1 MKATE
6 ILAKLKEV
14 LSVND
19 TDTNEIKDIEVKVEV
34 NEVVE
39 SVKEEVNEEVVL
51 AEETVDSETP
61 VEVEE
66 KPAYATLSDLTSL
79 KNEILDML
87 AAYAEV
93 SKEYNKE
100 VPSELNSDK
109 EELVEKVMQLCSLEN
124 KPLIISLG
132 GKTDNFVAN
141 LVKKI
146 NKSSLQSLLLETVH
160 YQYKF
165 CQNLQNLMTFP
176 HLN

>member
-14 LSVND
+14 LNMND
-19 TDTNEIKDIEVKVEV
+19 IDSNEIKDIEVKAEV
-34 NEVVE
+34 TEVIE
-39 SVKEEVNEEVVL
+39 EIKEEVKDEVVL
-51 AEETVDSETP
+51 AEDTVESEVP
-61 VEVEE
+61 VEVEG

-109 EELVEKVMQLCSLEN
+109 EEVKVELSEEKVTEITHSPESITEEI
-124 KPLIISLG
+124 KI
-132 GKTDNFVAN
+132 
-141 LVKKI
+141 KKLSTRRPM
-146 NKSSLQSLLLETVH
+146 NTQDRVFAKLF
-160 YQYKF
+160 KK
-165 CQNLQNLMTFP
+165 
-176 HLN
+176 

>member
-14 LSVND
+14 LNMND
-19 TDTNEIKDIEVKVEV
+19 IDSNEIKDIEVKAEV
-34 NEVVE
+34 TEVIE
-39 SVKEEVNEEVVL
+39 EIKEEVKDEVVL
-51 AEETVDSETP
+51 AEDTVESEAT
-61 VEVEE
+61 VEVEG

-109 EELVEKVMQLCSLEN
+109 EEVKVELSEEKVTEITHSPESITEEI
-124 KPLIISLG
+124 KI
-132 GKTDNFVAN
+132 
-141 LVKKI
+141 KKLSTRRPM
-146 NKSSLQSLLLETVH
+146 NTQDRVYAKLF
-160 YQYKF
+160 KK
-165 CQNLQNLMTFP
+165 
-176 HLN
+176 

>member
-14 LSVND
+14 LNMND
-19 TDTNEIKDIEVKVEV
+19 IDSNEIKDIEVKAEV
-34 NEVVE
+34 TEVVE
-39 SVKEEVNEEVVL
+39 NIKEEVKDEVVL
-51 AEETVDSETP
+51 AEDTVDSVAP

-109 EELVEKVMQLCSLEN
+109 EEVSVELSDEKVTEITHSPESITEKIKIKKLSTRR
-124 KPLIISLG
+124 PLSTQDKVFAKL
-132 GKTDNFVAN
+132 F
-141 LVKKI
+141 KK
-146 NKSSLQSLLLETVH
+146 
-160 YQYKF
+160 
-165 CQNLQNLMTFP
+165 
-176 HLN
+176 

>member
-6 ILAKLKEV
+6 ILAKLMEV
-14 LSVND
+14 LNMND
-19 TDTNEIKDIEVKVEV
+19 IDSNEIKDIEVKAEVTEIVE
-34 NEVVE
+34 EI
-39 SVKEEVNEEVVL
+39 KEEIKDEVVL
-51 AEETVDSETP
+51 AEDTVESEVP

-109 EELVEKVMQLCSLEN
+109 EEVKVELSEEKVTEITHSPESITEEI
-124 KPLIISLG
+124 KI
-132 GKTDNFVAN
+132 
-141 LVKKI
+141 KKLSTRRPM
-146 NKSSLQSLLLETVH
+146 NTQDRVFAKLF
-160 YQYKF
+160 KK
-165 CQNLQNLMTFP
+165 
-176 HLN
+176 

>member
-14 LSVND
+14 LNMND
-19 TDTNEIKDIEVKVEV
+19 IDSNEIKDIEVKAEV
-34 NEVVE
+34 TEVIE
-39 SVKEEVNEEVVL
+39 EIKEEVKDEVVL
-51 AEETVDSETP
+51 AEDTVESEVP
-61 VEVEE
+61 VEVEG

-109 EELVEKVMQLCSLEN
+109 EEVKVELSEEKVTEITHSPESITEEI
-124 KPLIISLG
+124 KI
-132 GKTDNFVAN
+132 
-141 LVKKI
+141 KKLSTRRPM
-146 NKSSLQSLLLETVH
+146 NTQDRVYAKLF
-160 YQYKF
+160 KK
-165 CQNLQNLMTFP
+165 
-176 HLN
+176 

>member
-19 TDTNEIKDIEVKVEV
+19 TDTNEIKDIEVKAEV

-61 VEVEE
+61 AEVEE

-109 EELVEKVMQLCSLEN
+109 EELVELELSEEQVKEITHSPESITEKIKIKKLSTRKPISTQDKVFAKL
-124 KPLIISLG
+124 
-132 GKTDNFVAN
+132 F
-141 LVKKI
+141 KK
-146 NKSSLQSLLLETVH
+146 
-160 YQYKF
+160 
-165 CQNLQNLMTFP
+165 
-176 HLN
+176 

>member
-14 LSVND
+14 LNMND
-19 TDTNEIKDIEVKVEV
+19 IDSNEIKDIEVKAEV
-34 NEVVE
+34 TEVIE
-39 SVKEEVNEEVVL
+39 EIKEEVKDEVVL
-51 AEETVDSETP
+51 AEDTVESEVP
-61 VEVEE
+61 VEAEG

-109 EELVEKVMQLCSLEN
+109 EEVKVELSEEKVTEITHSPESITEEI
-124 KPLIISLG
+124 KI
-132 GKTDNFVAN
+132 
-141 LVKKI
+141 KKLSTKRPM
-146 NKSSLQSLLLETVH
+146 NTQDRVFAKLF
-160 YQYKF
+160 KK
-165 CQNLQNLMTFP
+165 
-176 HLN
+176 

>member
-14 LSVND
+14 LNMND
-19 TDTNEIKDIEVKVEV
+19 IDSNEIKDIEVKAEV
-34 NEVVE
+34 TEVIE
-39 SVKEEVNEEVVL
+39 EIKEEVKDEVVL
-51 AEETVDSETP
+51 AEDTVESEVP
-61 VEVEE
+61 VEVEG

-109 EELVEKVMQLCSLEN
+109 EEVKVELSEEKVTEITHSPESITEEI
-124 KPLIISLG
+124 KI
-132 GKTDNFVAN
+132 
-141 LVKKI
+141 KKLSTKRPM
-146 NKSSLQSLLLETVH
+146 NTQDRVFAKLF
-160 YQYKF
+160 KK
-165 CQNLQNLMTFP
+165 
-176 HLN
+176 

>member
-14 LSVND
+14 LSVD
-19 TDTNEIKDIEVKVEV
+19 NEINLTETNDIEVKAEVEV
-34 NEVVE
+34 
-39 SVKEEVNEEVVL
+39 VKEEVVEEVKEEVVL
-51 AEETVDSETP
+51 AEETDSEAP
-61 VEVEE
+61 VEVE

-109 EELVEKVMQLCSLEN
+109 EDVNVELSNDEVTEITHSPESITEKIKIKKLSTR
-124 KPLIISLG
+124 KPLSTQDRVFAKL
-132 GKTDNFVAN
+132 F
-141 LVKKI
+141 KK
-146 NKSSLQSLLLETVH
+146 
-160 YQYKF
+160 
-165 CQNLQNLMTFP
+165 
-176 HLN
+176 

>member
-14 LSVND
+14 LNMND
-19 TDTNEIKDIEVKVEV
+19 IDSNEIKDIEVKAEV
-34 NEVVE
+34 TEVVE
-39 SVKEEVNEEVVL
+39 DIKEEVKDEVVL
-51 AEETVDSETP
+51 AEDTVDSVAP

-109 EELVEKVMQLCSLEN
+109 EEVSVELSDEKVTEITHSPESITEKIKIKKLSTRR
-124 KPLIISLG
+124 PLSTQDKVFAKL
-132 GKTDNFVAN
+132 F
-141 LVKKI
+141 KK
-146 NKSSLQSLLLETVH
+146 
-160 YQYKF
+160 
-165 CQNLQNLMTFP
+165 
-176 HLN
+176 

>member
-14 LSVND
+14 LNMNDVNP
-19 TDTNEIKDIEVKVEV
+19 TEIKDIEVKAEV
-34 NEVVE
+34 TEIAE
-39 SVKEEVNEEVVL
+39 EIKEDVKDEVVL
-51 AEETVDSETP
+51 AEDTVESEAP

-109 EELVEKVMQLCSLEN
+109 EEVSVELSDEKVTEITHSPESITEKIKIKKLSTRR
-124 KPLIISLG
+124 PLSTQDKVFAKL
-132 GKTDNFVAN
+132 F
-141 LVKKI
+141 KK
-146 NKSSLQSLLLETVH
+146 
-160 YQYKF
+160 
-165 CQNLQNLMTFP
+165 
-176 HLN
+176 

>member
-14 LSVND
+14 LNMND
-19 TDTNEIKDIEVKVEV
+19 IDSNEIKDIEVKAEV
-34 NEVVE
+34 TEVIE
-39 SVKEEVNEEVVL
+39 EIKEEVKDEVVL
-51 AEETVDSETP
+51 AKDTVESEVP
-61 VEVEE
+61 VEVEG

-109 EELVEKVMQLCSLEN
+109 EEVKVELSEEKVTEITHSPESITEEI
-124 KPLIISLG
+124 KI
-132 GKTDNFVAN
+132 
-141 LVKKI
+141 KKLSTKRPM
-146 NKSSLQSLLLETVH
+146 NTQDRVFAKLF
-160 YQYKF
+160 KK
-165 CQNLQNLMTFP
+165 
-176 HLN
+176 

>member
-14 LSVND
+14 LNMND
-19 TDTNEIKDIEVKVEV
+19 IDSNEIKDIEVKAEVTEIVE
-34 NEVVE
+34 EI
-39 SVKEEVNEEVVL
+39 KEEVKDEVVL
-51 AEETVDSETP
+51 AEDTVESEAP

-100 VPSELNSDK
+100 VPSELSSDK
-109 EELVEKVMQLCSLEN
+109 EEVKVELSDEQVNEITHSPESITEK
-124 KPLIISLG
+124 I
-132 GKTDNFVAN
+132 
-141 LVKKI
+141 KI
-146 NKSSLQSLLLETVH
+146 NKLSTKRPMNTQDRVFAKLF
-160 YQYKF
+160 KK
-165 CQNLQNLMTFP
+165 
-176 HLN
+176 

>member
-14 LSVND
+14 LNMND
-19 TDTNEIKDIEVKVEV
+19 IDSIEIIEIEVKAEVTEVIEEIKEEIKD
-34 NEVVE
+34 
-39 SVKEEVNEEVVL
+39 EVVL
-51 AEETVDSETP
+51 AEDTVESEVP

-109 EELVEKVMQLCSLEN
+109 EEVKVELSEEKVTEITHSPESITEEI
-124 KPLIISLG
+124 KI
-132 GKTDNFVAN
+132 
-141 LVKKI
+141 KKLSTRRPM
-146 NKSSLQSLLLETVH
+146 NTQDRVFAKLF
-160 YQYKF
+160 KK
-165 CQNLQNLMTFP
+165 
-176 HLN
+176 

>member
-14 LSVND
+14 LNMND
-19 TDTNEIKDIEVKVEV
+19 IDSNEIKDIEVKAEV
-34 NEVVE
+34 TEVIE
-39 SVKEEVNEEVVL
+39 EIKEEIKDEVVL
-51 AEETVDSETP
+51 AEDTVESEVP

-109 EELVEKVMQLCSLEN
+109 EEVKVELSEEKVTEITHSPESITEEI
-124 KPLIISLG
+124 KI
-132 GKTDNFVAN
+132 
-141 LVKKI
+141 KKLSTRRPM
-146 NKSSLQSLLLETVH
+146 NTQDRVFAKLF
-160 YQYKF
+160 KK
-165 CQNLQNLMTFP
+165 
-176 HLN
+176 

>member
-14 LSVND
+14 LNMNDVNP
-19 TDTNEIKDIEVKVEV
+19 TEIKDIEVKAEV
-34 NEVVE
+34 TEIAE
-39 SVKEEVNEEVVL
+39 EIKEELKDEVVL
-51 AEETVDSETP
+51 AEDTVESEVP

-100 VPSELNSDK
+100 VPSELNSNK
-109 EELVEKVMQLCSLEN
+109 EGVKVELSEEKVNEITHSPEAITQEIKIKKLSTR
-124 KPLIISLG
+124 
-132 GKTDNFVAN
+132 KTMNTQDRVFAK
-141 LVKKI
+141 LFKK
-146 NKSSLQSLLLETVH
+146 
-160 YQYKF
+160 
-165 CQNLQNLMTFP
+165 
-176 HLN
+176 

>member
-14 LSVND
+14 LNMND
-19 TDTNEIKDIEVKVEV
+19 IDSNEIKDIEVKAEV
-34 NEVVE
+34 TEVIE
-39 SVKEEVNEEVVL
+39 EIKEEVKDEVVL
-51 AEETVDSETP
+51 AEDTVESEVP
-61 VEVEE
+61 VEVEG

-109 EELVEKVMQLCSLEN
+109 EEVKVELSEEKVTEITHSTESITEEI
-124 KPLIISLG
+124 KI
-132 GKTDNFVAN
+132 
-141 LVKKI
+141 KKLSTKRPM
-146 NKSSLQSLLLETVH
+146 NTQDRVFAKLF
-160 YQYKF
+160 KK
-165 CQNLQNLMTFP
+165 
-176 HLN
+176 